1 MLLATEAKKK
11 AWLAELKAHME
22 QDLEVDTLVVTL
34 IILIHFLLQ
43 LRAMKKQEERDQD
56 VAWLKSVQEK
66 EAALD
71 EHDKK
76 VLEAARSVHLTDTV
90 FKGTPIGKN

>member
-1 MLLATEAKKK
+1 M
-11 AWLAELKAHME
+11 
-22 QDLEVDTLVVTL
+22 
-34 IILIHFLLQ
+34 LQ

-66 EAALD
+66 ETALD

-76 VLEAARSVHLTDTV
+76 VLETARSVYLTNTV
-90 FKGTPIGKN
+90 FKECLNAQARTSGTL